1 MHQQRVFEE
10 MANQAAKILPQ
21 KQQIEVFEKSV
32 KAATAFHDGE
42 GYSKSFYKGSIA
54 APKDMNALKATSAG
68 IHKDSGFSVK
78 QLKEELLAHSFKVG
92 HRKEQDHF
100 DTAN

>member
-1 MHQQRVFEE
+1 
-10 MANQAAKILPQ
+10 MANKAAKILPQ
-21 KQQIEVFEKSV
+21 KQQIEVFEKNI
-32 KAATAFHDGE
+32 KASAAFHDGE

-78 QLKEELLAHSFKVG
+78 
-92 HRKEQDHF
+92 
-100 DTAN
+100 